1 MPPAL
6 HRKAGES
13 DRNYCEGHGLID
25 MLQRQCPKCQH
36 GQVRPNP
43 YAARHHCKLGL
54 RHTISDPIIEIP
66 ETLSPMTARKM
77 QVYTSDVWSL
87 LPPHEELI
95 QGCRIFVTT
104 CIQIG
109 FTPRALFLE
118 QLENDRRSV
127 NVFLLVSML
136 AISARFTPAL
146 CKRFGGSSQASE
158 FFAEIAHTMIADE
171 MWETCLENAQAFFLL
186 GMADWGKGDRAR
198 SSINMGI
205 AVRMAGVLRL
215 HREETYSLPP
225 DASPTDVVDAERA
238 RRTFWVIQNHDN
250 LYTQKHLPASFAK
263 SDITTLLP
271 SSEDDFA
278 FGRVPQVRA
287 ALAGT
292 KPAQQDPSL
301 VLIPSRSLFA
311 TLVQAHDFWGTIAR
325 DFSQDENANTS
336 VEMQPWVPDS
346 RYRKVTESLNQWEQN
361 MPVEHRWS
369 AWNLRGFKAQHVELA
384 YLSIVSI
391 MKLNHVVPRRLYLE
405 SIVAKVLG
413 HRANDNAP
421 QGFWEQ
427 MSFELF
433 SNVWQLY
440 EIIDAFFTTR
450 SSDDGFPAML
460 AFCVYICGS
469 LASYL
474 VRWPQLCRE
483 LSVSAS
489 TTLDRA
495 LEILSTLEEKWPTVH
510 DWTLV
515 LRKLSEQPAS
525 RESEALRDITSQES
539 FLNSAATSKTPR
551 MTPRAVPRTSLERM
565 HECRTTNSGAPAR
578 TSIDNHPQHH
588 HSVPIAD
595 RQSPMRPVEPFDH
608 QQPPPRPQAPAPTN
622 FLDLLSDAAALG
634 SDRPRP
640 QPAES
645 SYYSQRQAVEPI
657 RRSVTEEPAQ
667 QPQAS
672 GSRQQFTLPD
682 FSTFEMLHDSFDND
696 MADFVH
702 GYVHMGWGDW
712 QV

>member
-1 MPPAL
+1 
-6 HRKAGES
+6 
-13 DRNYCEGHGLID
+13 
-25 MLQRQCPKCQH
+25 
-36 GQVRPNP
+36 
-43 YAARHHCKLGL
+43 
-54 RHTISDPIIEIP
+54 
-66 ETLSPMTARKM
+66 
-77 QVYTSDVWSL
+77 
-87 LPPHEELI
+87 
-95 QGCRIFVTT
+95 
-104 CIQIG
+104 
-109 FTPRALFLE
+109 
-118 QLENDRRSV
+118 
-127 NVFLLVSML
+127 
-136 AISARFTPAL
+136 
-146 CKRFGGSSQASE
+146 
-158 FFAEIAHTMIADE
+158 MIADE

-215 HREETYSLPP
+215 HREETYNLPP
-225 DASPTDVVDAERA
+225 DASATDIVNAERA

-278 FGRVPQVRA
+278 FGRVPRVRA

-292 KPAQQDPSL
+292 KPAQQDSSL
-301 VLIPSRSLFA
+301 VLLPSRSVFA

-325 DFSQDENANTS
+325 DFSQDEYTNTS
-336 VEMQPWVPDS
+336 VEIQPWAPDS

-391 MKLNHVVPRRLYLE
+391 MKLNHIVPRRLYLE

-413 HRANDNAP
+413 HKATDNAP

-440 EIIDAFFTTR
+440 DIIDAFFTTR

-460 AFCVYICGS
+460 AFCVYTCGS

-474 VRWPQLCRE
+474 VRWPQLCRD
-483 LSVSAS
+483 LSASAS
-489 TTLDRA
+489 TILNRA
-495 LEILSTLEEKWPTVH
+495 LEILSTLEEKWLTVH

-515 LRKLSEQPAS
+515 LRKLAEQPAS
-525 RESEALRDITSQES
+525 RESEALRDISSQES
-539 FLNSAATSKTPR
+539 FLNSAATSQTPR
-551 MTPRAVPRTSLERM
+551 MAPRAVRQSSLECIPEP
-565 HECRTTNSGAPAR
+565 HATTANIRGHSSVDTHR
-578 TSIDNHPQHH
+578 QHRR
-588 HSVPIAD
+588 SEPLAN
-595 RQSPMRPVEPFDH
+595 RQSPSGPVMPM
-608 QQPPPRPQAPAPTN
+608 QQPQAAVPTN

-640 QPAES
+640 QPVEP
-645 SYYSQRQAVEPI
+645 YYGHRPAVELT
-657 RRSVTEEPAQ
+657 RSSLGDLPNQPHPSASQ
-667 QPQAS
+667 QLFS
-672 GSRQQFTLPD
+672 LPD

-712 QV
+712 HV

>member
-1 MPPAL
+1 MKNWF
-6 HRKAGES
+6 KAVE
-13 DRNYCEGHGLID
+13 
-25 MLQRQCPKCQH
+25 P
-36 GQVRPNP
+36 
-43 YAARHHCKLGL
+43 
-54 RHTISDPIIEIP
+54 
-66 ETLSPMTARKM
+66 LSPRASKLVGAIHPLRCLSL
-77 QVYTSDVWSL
+77 TS
-87 LPPHEELI
+87 PA
-95 QGCRIFVTT
+95 
-104 CIQIG
+104 G

-127 NVFLLVSML
+127 NMFLLVSML
-136 AISARFTPAL
+136 AISARFTPPL
-146 CKRFGGSSQASE
+146 CKRFGSSRQASE
-158 FFAEIAHTMIADE
+158 FFAEIAHIMIADE

-215 HREETYSLPP
+215 HREETYNLPP
-225 DASPTDVVDAERA
+225 DASATDVVNAERA

-263 SDITTLLP
+263 TDITTLLP

-278 FGRVPQVRA
+278 FGRVPLVRA

-292 KPAQQDPSL
+292 MPARQNSSL
-301 VLIPSRSLFA
+301 VLLPSRSLFA

-325 DFSQDENANTS
+325 DFSQDEENANTS

-391 MKLNHVVPRRLYLE
+391 MKLNHIVPRRLYLE
-405 SIVAKVLG
+405 SIVAKLLG
-413 HRANDNAP
+413 HRATATDNAP
-421 QGFWEQ
+421 QDFWEQ

-440 EIIDAFFTTR
+440 DIIDAFFTTR

-483 LSVSAS
+483 LSASAS
-489 TTLDRA
+489 KILNRA

-515 LRKLSEQPAS
+515 LRKLAEQPAS
-525 RESEALRDITSQES
+525 RDSEALSDVTSQGS
-539 FLNSAATSKTPR
+539 FLNSAAATTSQTPR
-551 MTPRAVPRTSLERM
+551 MTPRTTPRTVTRSSHERIAEP
-565 HECRTTNSGAPAR
+565 HTTAFNASGHK
-578 TSIDNHPQHH
+578 SEDNHLQHH
-588 HSVPIAD
+588 HSQPVAD
-595 RQSPMRPVEPFDH
+595 RQSPLRSVASMG
-608 QQPPPRPQAPAPTN
+608 QQQQQQPQAPLATN
-622 FLDLLSDAAALG
+622 YLDLLSDTAALG
-634 SDRPRP
+634 SDRPRLQLIEPFHGNRSTAGP
-640 QPAES
+640 QPS
-645 SYYSQRQAVEPI
+645 GS
-657 RRSVTEEPAQ
+657 Q
-667 QPQAS
+667 QPFS
-672 GSRQQFTLPD
+672 LPD